1 LYDCVCS
8 FGYTFTGGT
17 CAEVNVCDNGENDCN
32 PNATCN
38 HDGPGLHTCACNSGY
53 SGDGTTCA
61 DTNGCSEAPCYG
73 GVECHDQLAPA
84 TGFTCDPCPDGF
96 NGDGETCSDIDD
108 CAGDPCG
115 AAAGTCSDM
124 GANAYDCDCS
134 TGYTFTGGTCA
145 EMVCI
150 FTSVDGVDG
159 WCPAPDFKEIVS
171 PKSASD
177 DAIEH
182 NDAAA
187 CWELAQ
193 TDPDCV
199 NKDAVSFDHTTG
211 QCLCDKVADCQLGA
225 HGPPTFNRFECS

>member
-1 LYDCVCS
+1 
-8 FGYTFTGGT
+8 
-17 CAEVNVCDNGENDCN
+17 
-32 PNATCN
+32 
-38 HDGPGLHTCACNSGY
+38 
-53 SGDGTTCA
+53 
-61 DTNGCSEAPCYG
+61 
-73 GVECHDQLAPA
+73 
-84 TGFTCDPCPDGF
+84 
-96 NGDGETCSDIDD
+96 
-108 CAGDPCG
+108 
-115 AAAGTCSDM
+115 M

-225 HGPPTFNRFECS
+225 HGPPTFNRFECSREVCRRDRRLAICYNYMYSIPLTFVLFPFVVPILPVLHTVEVPKTNAPSFYGNHYMYHSIS